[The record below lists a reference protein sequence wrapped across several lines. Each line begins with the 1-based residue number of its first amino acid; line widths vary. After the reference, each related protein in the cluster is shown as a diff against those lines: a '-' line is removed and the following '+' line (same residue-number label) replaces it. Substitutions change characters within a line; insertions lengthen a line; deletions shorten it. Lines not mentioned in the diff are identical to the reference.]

1 MQDLYTENYK
11 TAERSQRTVW
21 EPCCIHGLETL
32 ILWRSQS
39 YPNSPMDSVQ
49 FKVLEAFFNRNWQAY
64 SKLPLKIHRPNTQSS
79 LEKGKNWGLGI
90 LTPRH
95 CKTPLIKTVE
105 LAEEST
111 NKESRNNTLPKT

>member
-11 TAERSQRTVW
+11 TAERSQRTLW

-32 ILWRSQS
+32 DIVKKSVLPKFT
-39 YPNSPMDSVQ
+39 YDSVQ

-64 SKLPLKIHRPNTQSS
+64 SKLSLKIHRPNTQSS

-111 NKESRNNTLPKT
+111 NKQRIQK